1 MRSIAFC
8 AMLFVFGSA
17 LCVQANPDY
26 YTFTSALQD
35 LRSGAAVQ
43 FAAEQKERLI
53 VLQDASVEDAVLS
66 ELSVN
71 PDLLFFSDITEDP
84 AEWTNDAMA
93 RYYGKRSVMMERGTN
108 E

>member
-1 MRSIAFC
+1 M
-8 AMLFVFGSA
+8 
-17 LCVQANPDY
+17 
-26 YTFTSALQD
+26 
-35 LRSGAAVQ
+35 Q